1 MKTTYKII
9 HYTGPIH
16 ILRRWCQELLAYH
29 FSCIHRSHLMMVD
42 VDYLSRMH
50 NDLVKSHVVLAN
62 MLLLADRAARPGAY
76 DADVLADVL
85 QRGKYTV
92 KLYDAYH
99 EQHLDSMSATF
110 HIQKKTKTA
119 HSSEIVPHCH
129 SPIQI
134 LANTSMKA

>member
-1 MKTTYKII
+1 MAMVSRTSC
-9 HYTGPIH
+9 
-16 ILRRWCQELLAYH
+16 LQFLM
-29 FSCIHRSHLMMVD
+29 CIHRSHLMIVD
-42 VDYLSRMH
+42 VDYLSCMH

-62 MLLLADRAARPGAY
+62 RLSLADRAARPGAY

-110 HIQKKTKTA
+110 HIQKK
-119 HSSEIVPHCH
+119 
-129 SPIQI
+129 
-134 LANTSMKA
+134 